1 MKTTFNNRQLAHVW
15 VQHNLE
21 PGSPTPESGK
31 GHQFYYQGATIYSY
45 GPHFPIARFVE
56 RKGKRAILFTTAS
69 YSITTSQHKSY
80 TRQAIPSGMLVF
92 GVGFKDFDVELPPA
106 KEVMAN
112 YKARIAELQLKADRS
127 RTCQAMYLQDVADT
141 VQEAKDYAAFFG
153 LKSSIPAPA
162 DLARKLAAVQKA
174 ETVRQAKT
182 RKEQAKRDVIELE
195 NWRKNEPARIS
206 HNCPVALRIIGE
218 EIETTKGARIP
229 VEHAKRIVWPAWRR
243 CMESGQGY
251 KRNGHTLHVG
261 HFAIDEITPAG
272 VLKAGCHTISRKEL
286 ERMEALLGLAPVG
299 VAA

>member
-1 MKTTFNNRQLAHVW
+1 MKTTFTNRQLAHVW

-69 YSITTSQHKSY
+69 YSSTTSKHMSY
-80 TRQAIPSGMLVF
+80 TRRAIPGYVAVF
-92 GVGFKDFDVELPPA
+92 AVNLPKDEGIPPA
-106 KEVMAN
+106 KEVMAD

-127 RTCQAMYLQDVADT
+127 RTYQAMYLQDVADT

-162 DLARKLAAVQKA
+162 DLARKLAAAQKA
-174 ETVRQAKT
+174 EAVRQAEV
-182 RKEQAKRDVIELE
+182 RKEQAKRDAVELE

-218 EIETTKGARIP
+218 EIESTKGARIP

-272 VLKAGCHTISRKEL
+272 VLKAGCHTISREEL
-286 ERMEALLGLAPVG
+286 ERMEALLGLALVG
-299 VAA
+299 VSA